1 MVGIA
6 PVRPWNWLVSVSDR
20 FIKLAS
26 HKGAAIAICGVL
38 PVILRLA
45 MLGIFPVKEPS
56 IHDEFSHLLL
66 ADTLAHGRLSNPT
79 HPMWQHFESI
89 HIIQN
94 PTYSSMY
101 PPAQGAFLAVGQVLF
116 HEPWAGVLL
125 SVGIMFAAICWM
137 MQQWMPP
144 AWAFYGTTIAIA
156 RIGVF
161 GTWIDNYLGGPV
173 SAIGGALLIGSIP
186 RLREGGAKAAYSVAF
201 GSGVVILMN
210 SRPFEGAVL
219 TMAAVL
225 YILPGLVRRIRGGGW
240 AANRATLAPAA
251 ILVVCGFIFTG
262 YYSWRVTGNPL
273 RMPYSVN
280 RDTYGWPENLAFLPI
295 HKVSSRHKVLR
306 DMYAMEVKRRDILK
320 QWDLFVNDKD
330 IRIFENWIFFIGP
343 LLTLPMLAV
352 IANFRDPHIRPLLL
366 FVGLLAFLNLF
377 QLVLY
382 PYHLGP
388 LVAVIFTLLAYGLC
402 RIYRALLVI
411 RPAAAR
417 VLALTLPICLLVC
430 GAMKREADEIGLPL
444 TYWERATEPHGAARA
459 SIQRWLSARSR
470 KQLVIVHYAPDHSPN
485 QEWVYN
491 GADIDGSKIVWAR
504 EMDTASD
511 ARLLDYFKDREV
523 WLLQADI
530 VPQHVVHYV
539 PDAVDGTEGNTADA
553 CDCRS
558 KSQKEQ

>member
-1 MVGIA
+1 
-6 PVRPWNWLVSVSDR
+6 
-20 FIKLAS
+20 
-26 HKGAAIAICGVL
+26 
-38 PVILRLA
+38 
-45 MLGIFPVKEPS
+45 
-56 IHDEFSHLLL
+56 
-66 ADTLAHGRLSNPT
+66 
-79 HPMWQHFESI
+79 
-89 HIIQN
+89 
-94 PTYSSMY
+94 
-101 PPAQGAFLAVGQVLF
+101 
-116 HEPWAGVLL
+116 
-125 SVGIMFAAICWM
+125 
-137 MQQWMPP
+137 
-144 AWAFYGTTIAIA
+144 
-156 RIGVF
+156 
-161 GTWIDNYLGGPV
+161 
-173 SAIGGALLIGSIP
+173 
-186 RLREGGAKAAYSVAF
+186 
-201 GSGVVILMN
+201 
-210 SRPFEGAVL
+210 
-219 TMAAVL
+219 
-225 YILPGLVRRIRGGGW
+225 
-240 AANRATLAPAA
+240 
-251 ILVVCGFIFTG
+251 
-262 YYSWRVTGNPL
+262 
-273 RMPYSVN
+273 
-280 RDTYGWPENLAFLPI
+280 
-295 HKVSSRHKVLR
+295 
-306 DMYAMEVKRRDILK
+306 MYAMEVKRRDILK

-491 GADIDGSKIVWAR
+491 GADIDGSKVVWAR

-530 VPQHVVHYV
+530 VPQHVLHYV
-539 PDAVDGTEGNTADA
+539 PDAIDGSEGNTADA